1 MKNTTKNN
9 EEYNILVGGAA
20 GEGSRMAGLT
30 IAKLL
35 SNYGWRVFIAEDYQS
50 LIKGGHNFSQIRVTK
65 KRNASPKKTIDFLIA
80 LNDHTLKKHAPDL
93 DKDGIVIFNS
103 DVSQYEYG
111 FGLSGKEILEQ
122 FKCAPI
128 MKNSA
133 FLGALIKVLGMDFS
147 IIEDVFRK
155 EMPKDY
161 NGNVAIARYGY
172 DKAETLLKI
181 EKIKQSP
188 LPLITGNEALAL
200 GAAKAGLGA
209 YFAYPMTPATNILHF
224 LAKYTKEFDVKVIQS
239 ENEVA
244 AINQAMGSAAS
255 GIRTMTGT
263 SGGGLALMAEGI
275 SCCAQAEIPMV
286 VVNSQRT
293 GPATGIPT
301 YGGQSDL
308 EFAKGIGHGDFV
320 RFIVAP
326 GNAEESFLLGNLA
339 MNMAWKYQTP
349 AIILTDKDLS
359 EGTFDFDP
367 KVLTKGT
374 KNKELLWDGKGEYC
388 RYLNSKTGISPLAYY
403 GQNTVVRVTS
413 YEHDQCGITAEDSEP
428 DIKMMQDKRL
438 KKFFSLEKEVA
449 NINSVN
455 VYGNKKSKVAILAW
469 GAVTGVAKEAA
480 EILNIKLIQPM
491 ILQPFPK
498 KKILQALAGT
508 KKLIA
513 VEMGAKGQLADLFV
527 ENGIK
532 VDSRILKYTGR
543 QFSIEELLAEL
554 KKKNKK

>member
-1 MKNTTKNN
+1 
-9 EEYNILVGGAA
+9 
-20 GEGSRMAGLT
+20 
-30 IAKLL
+30 
-35 SNYGWRVFIAEDYQS
+35 
-50 LIKGGHNFSQIRVTK
+50 
-65 KRNASPKKTIDFLIA
+65 
-80 LNDHTLKKHAPDL
+80 
-93 DKDGIVIFNS
+93 
-103 DVSQYEYG
+103 
-111 FGLSGKEILEQ
+111 
-122 FKCAPI
+122 
-128 MKNSA
+128 
-133 FLGALIKVLGMDFS
+133 
-147 IIEDVFRK
+147 
-155 EMPKDY
+155 
-161 NGNVAIARYGY
+161 
-172 DKAETLLKI
+172 
-181 EKIKQSP
+181 
-188 LPLITGNEALAL
+188 
-200 GAAKAGLGA
+200 
-209 YFAYPMTPATNILHF
+209 
-224 LAKYTKEFDVKVIQS
+224 
-239 ENEVA
+239 
-244 AINQAMGSAAS
+244 
-255 GIRTMTGT
+255 
-263 SGGGLALMAEGI
+263 
-275 SCCAQAEIPMV
+275 
-286 VVNSQRT
+286 
-293 GPATGIPT
+293 
-301 YGGQSDL
+301 
-308 EFAKGIGHGDFV
+308 
-320 RFIVAP
+320 
-326 GNAEESFLLGNLA
+326 
-339 MNMAWKYQTP
+339 WKYQTP